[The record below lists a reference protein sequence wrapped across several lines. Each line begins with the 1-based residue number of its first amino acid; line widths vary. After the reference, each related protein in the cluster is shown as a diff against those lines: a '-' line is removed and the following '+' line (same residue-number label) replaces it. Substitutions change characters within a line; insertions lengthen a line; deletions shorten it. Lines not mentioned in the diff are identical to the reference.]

1 MDKKLRSN
9 FEKLL
14 DRKAS
19 DEEIK
24 HLYHVKNT
32 LGIRD
37 NDSLWLILMTL
48 ESYNSLYKR
57 YPAMMSAECDKVLRK
72 QKDHLETIAE
82 AETKKY
88 LSKLTESVTDTA
100 KHIAGRQSDAM
111 LLLSWGWFFAA
122 LTVFGALCVMVGY
135 VVGTGKVR
143 FPRFFVF
150 QGRGSCY
157 QFFLALSAQPRLQ
170 ELLGRLVAQC
180 GVLAPAVVKNLNV
193 FKAGDLYLVAG
204 LVAHTVHPLVLE
216 AVEPALHGGIVRRS
230 CPCGSS
236 SKSCRTP

>member
-72 QKDHLETIAE
+72 QKDHLEAIAE

-135 VVGTGKVR
+135 VVGTGKV
-143 FPRFFVF
+143 PPWVF
-150 QGRGSCY
+150 QGDNFG
-157 QFFLALSAQPRLQ
+157 A
-170 ELLGRLVAQC
+170 
-180 GVLAPAVVKNLNV
+180 
-193 FKAGDLYLVAG
+193 LVAG
-204 LVAHTVHPLVLE
+204 TLAKTPAGWITALGAGIVSTSALWRIKDDLTSRKNRILLAISMALIVFSVLCIF
-216 AVEPALHGGIVRRS
+216 PALVG
-230 CPCGSS
+230 
-236 SKSCRTP
+236 